1 MLPHRLAAPDA
12 LLAHR
17 AENARVVYIT
27 GSILFSNTQMI
38 EEIGQQ
44 VSGFSSVIF
53 SMRGV
58 SYMDI
63 SGAQAF
69 LDLLRQVQNQQAQVF
84 LCGVPPSVRQMMDRS
99 GITQQAGEKAF
110 YWSVEQALTQDEPT
124 PAPYLQTAAKN

>member
-1 MLPHRLAAPDA
+1 MCFLIAWPPPTPFWLTGPKTPG
-12 LLAHR
+12 
-17 AENARVVYIT
+17 VVYIT

-44 VSGFSSVIF
+44 VNGFSSVIF

-69 LDLLRQVQNQQAQVF
+69 LDLLRQVQNRQARCSSAAYLL
-84 LCGVPPSVRQMMDRS
+84 LCG
-99 GITQQAGEKAF
+99 K
-110 YWSVEQALTQDEPT
+110 
-124 PAPYLQTAAKN
+124 

>member
-1 MLPHRLAAPDA
+1 MGFGAFHRFQPVSYTHL
-12 LLAHR
+12 
-17 AENARVVYIT
+17 
-27 GSILFSNTQMI
+27 
-38 EEIGQQ
+38 EISQQ

-84 LCGVPPSVRQMMDRS
+84 LCGVSPDVYKRQSQR
-99 GITQQAGEKAF
+99 
-110 YWSVEQALTQDEPT
+110 
-124 PAPYLQTAAKN
+124 